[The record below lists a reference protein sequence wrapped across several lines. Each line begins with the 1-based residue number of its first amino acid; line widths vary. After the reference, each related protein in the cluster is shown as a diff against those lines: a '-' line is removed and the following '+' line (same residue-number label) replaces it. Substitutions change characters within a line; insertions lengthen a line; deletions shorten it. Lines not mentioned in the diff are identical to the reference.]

1 MINMCALLDINMTS
15 CLQLAY
21 NEIKDRK
28 GTLLP
33 NGVFVKE

>member
-1 MINMCALLDINMTS
+1 MSITK
-15 CLQLAY
+15 CLEGAY

-33 NGVFVKE
+33 NGCFVKEEI